1 MKTAKNEALLALKL
15 ARRKSREEE
24 IALFGHPI
32 NYRKVFAD
40 KTKYNRARD
49 KANRHKGGSPYFLS
63 FLGCPFARNGKNL
76 VTLRCPS
83 QGE

>member
-15 ARRKSREEE
+15 VRRKSREEE

-49 KANRHKGGSPYFLS
+49 KANRHKGGSPYFLFS
-63 FLGCPFARNGKNL
+63 RLPVCPKRKKWLLLF
-76 VTLRCPS
+76 C
-83 QGE
+83 

>member
-49 KANRHKGGSPYFLS
+49 KASRHKGGSPYFFCLE
-63 FLGCPFARNGKNL
+63 LLYTRKNIRFF
-76 VTLRCPS
+76 VKKADIF
-83 QGE
+83 

>member
-24 IALFGHPI
+24 ITLFGHPI

-49 KANRHKGGSPYFLS
+49 KANRHKGGSPYFLFSLPSVCPKRKKFSNFALS
-63 FLGCPFARNGKNL
+63 FMEK
-76 VTLRCPS
+76 
-83 QGE
+83 